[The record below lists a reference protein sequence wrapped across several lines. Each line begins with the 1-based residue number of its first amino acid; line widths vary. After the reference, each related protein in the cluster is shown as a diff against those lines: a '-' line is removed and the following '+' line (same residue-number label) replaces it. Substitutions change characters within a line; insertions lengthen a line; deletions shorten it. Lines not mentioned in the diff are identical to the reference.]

1 MLNFAI
7 IGFGGLGKN
16 HFKNAVSIA
25 KADND
30 IKLVALCDVDNN
42 AFENIPDNQK
52 KDFDLSPY
60 KIYNDAET
68 LFKNE
73 KLDFVITALPTYIHE
88 KIAVMAMKHKIHV
101 FSEKPIA
108 ISHKEAQNMIDA
120 AKENNVKLM
129 IGQCL
134 RFHPAYIELKKL
146 IDSKKYGNV
155 VSAEFARLSL
165 TPNWSWKNWML
176 DESKSGMVYL
186 DLHIHDVDFINYVF
200 GKPLTVTSF
209 TTNSKFDG
217 ESVFTVYRYSDNK
230 FVSARADWAF
240 PDNYPFKAEFTVKF
254 EKAALE
260 FRGNQLKLYTG
271 SDTAVVIDVTK
282 NNCYVDEVIEFI
294 DCIRKDR
301 ASTINPPESNLI
313 SLDIAL
319 AEKKS
324 AESGKSIDL

>member
-1 MLNFAI
+1 
-7 IGFGGLGKN
+7 
-16 HFKNAVSIA
+16 
-25 KADND
+25 
-30 IKLVALCDVDNN
+30 
-42 AFENIPDNQK
+42 
-52 KDFDLSPY
+52 
-60 KIYNDAET
+60 
-68 LFKNE
+68 
-73 KLDFVITALPTYIHE
+73 
-88 KIAVMAMKHKIHV
+88 
-101 FSEKPIA
+101 
-108 ISHKEAQNMIDA
+108 
-120 AKENNVKLM
+120 
-129 IGQCL
+129 
-134 RFHPAYIELKKL
+134 
-146 IDSKKYGNV
+146 
-155 VSAEFARLSL
+155 
-165 TPNWSWKNWML
+165 ML

-254 EKAALE
+254 EKAAQE

-294 DCIRKDR
+294 NCIRKDR